1 MAYSLKQDTFIVT
14 CYYNIE
20 YSSTMTSVSVLSLYF
35 FFVIFQ
41 KKFNQL
47 NKRNL
52 FRVLNLI
59 ICEDFFT
66 LSYVML
72 NYTTKQSPYVYI
84 FLYN

>member
-14 CYYNIE
+14 CYYNIVC
-20 YSSTMTSVSVLSLYF
+20 VSVVLVFFCCYF
-35 FFVIFQ
+35 S
-41 KKFNQL
+41 KKFL

-66 LSYVML
+66 LSYVIL

>member
-1 MAYSLKQDTFIVT
+1 MAYSLKQDTFIVM
-14 CYYNIE
+14 CYKIE
-20 YSSTMTSVSVLSLYF
+20 YLSTMTSVSVLSLYY

-41 KKFNQL
+41 YNFNQL

-66 LSYVML
+66 LNYVIL

-84 FLYN
+84 FLYS